1 MKTEKDSQIQDEAKE
16 FNRKINEKLSMNFV
30 PDLRRAEKCEGFV
43 KSIWRDP
50 YFIDLEMGERVR
62 LFLKLLGKYAKP
74 KARIL
79 DVGCGPGYV
88 SLELARAGYYVTGI
102 DIADQAIEVAKKTLN
117 KNTYKDGFGS
127 LEYKTTPFHLM
138 EGEFDVVL
146 FSASLHH
153 LPDIEMCVCKTK
165 NMLSETGVIFTYEN
179 NTELWRKQ
187 DAAQVALIRSLL
199 AMTGCWFE
207 VADAAVISNPDN
219 FDEFVDAVYAEQ
231 VYGID
236 AFSPEGQSP
245 HDDPESGLRIY
256 QAVEKYFTV
265 AEKIKG
271 ISFINRGLG
280 GIRGPEKN
288 IHKIA
293 KFLVMYDKYAVDNG
307 FMNANT
313 LLLVGKSK

>member
-1 MKTEKDSQIQDEAKE
+1 MKTDKDSQIQEEAEE
-16 FNRKINEKLSMNFV
+16 FNCKIKEKISMDFV
-30 PDLRRAEKCEGFV
+30 PDLRRSKKCEGFV

-50 YFIDLEMGERVR
+50 YFIDLDIGERVR

-79 DVGCGPGYV
+79 DVGCGPGYI

-117 KNTYKDGFGS
+117 KNIYKDDFGS
-127 LEYKTTPFHLM
+127 LEYKVTPFHLL

-153 LPDIEMCVCKTK
+153 LPDIEMCVCKAK
-165 NMLSETGVIFTYEN
+165 NLLSKNGVIFTYEN
-179 NTELWRKQ
+179 DTEVWRKQ

-199 AMTGCWFE
+199 AMTGYWFE
-207 VADAAVISNPDN
+207 DADAAAISNPEN
-219 FDEFVDAVYAEQ
+219 FDEFVDAVHAEH

-236 AFSPEGQSP
+236 AFTPEGQSP
-245 HDDPESGLRIY
+245 HDDPESGLEIY

-265 AEKIKG
+265 EEEIKG

-280 GIRGPEKN
+280 GIRGPEKS

-293 KFLVMYDKYAVDNG
+293 KFLAMYDKYSVDNG
-307 FMNANT
+307 FMNANS
-313 LLLVGKSK
+313 LFIVGKPK